1 MMDITF
7 TTKFLGALFAI
18 MNPFITLPLF
28 LALTTHKSVAEQRS
42 LAISILSYTAVTCI
56 IISLAGSH
64 IIRFFGVSLDSFR
77 VAGGFVLIGIAMSM
91 LNGQPITSHERAT
104 QEKNANT
111 AAAVA
116 AGADDSPAFY
126 PLTFPM
132 IVGPGT
138 IATLII
144 YGAQARQTAQYL
156 GFGIVLAAVLAA
168 LFVVLYFAASIGKLL
183 STKMRVIMAR
193 VMGIILAA
201 IAVEMVFAGAK
212 AMLPGLAH

>member
-1 MMDITF
+1 MDITF

-28 LALTTHKSVAEQRS
+28 LALTTHKSVAEQRN
-42 LAISILSYTAVTCI
+42 LAISILGYTAVMCI
-56 IISLAGSH
+56 VISLAGSH

-111 AAAVA
+111 AAAAA
-116 AGADDSPAFY
+116 AGTDDSPAFY

-193 VMGIILAA
+193 VMGIILAS

-212 AMLPGLAH
+212 ALLPGLA

>member
-7 TTKFLGALFAI
+7 ATKFLGALFAI

-42 LAISILSYTAVTCI
+42 LAVAILGYTTVMCLVIA
-56 IISLAGSH
+56 LAGSH
-64 IIRFFGVSLDSFR
+64 IIDFFGVSLDSFR
-77 VAGGFVLIGIAMSM
+77 VAGGLVLIGIAMSM

-104 QEKNANT
+104 QEKSANT
-111 AAAVA
+111 AAAA
-116 AGADDSPAFY
+116 AEGTDDNPAFY

-144 YGAQARQTAQYL
+144 YSAQARDSARIV
-156 GFGIVLAAVLAA
+156 GFGVVLIAVLAA
-168 LFVVLYFAASIGKLL
+168 LFVVLYFAASIGRLM

-201 IAVEMVFAGAK
+201 IAVEMLFAGVRAL
-212 AMLPGLAH
+212 LPGLA

>member
-1 MMDITF
+1 MDIAF
-7 TTKFLGALFAI
+7 ATKFLGALFAI

-28 LALTTHKSVAEQRS
+28 LAVTAHKTLAEQRS
-42 LAISILSYTAVTCI
+42 QAAAILLYTFAMCVV
-56 IISLAGSH
+56 ISLAGSQ

-77 VAGGFVLIGIAMSM
+77 VAGGLVLGGIAFSM

-104 QEKNANT
+104 QEKNVGGL
-111 AAAVA
+111 AARTEVE
-116 AGADDSPAFY
+116 DNPSFY

-144 YGAQARQTAQYL
+144 YGAQAHQSKQYL
-156 GFGIVLAAVLAA
+156 AFSAVLLIVLAA
-168 LFVVLYFAASIGKLL
+168 LFVVLFFAASIGKML

-193 VMGIILAA
+193 VMGMILAA
-201 IAVEMVFAGAK
+201 IAVEMIFAGIRAL
-212 AMLPGLAH
+212 LPGLAAH

>member
-1 MMDITF
+1 MDITF
-7 TTKFLGALFAI
+7 ATKFLGALFAI

-28 LALTTHKSVAEQRS
+28 LAITANKTVAEQRS
-42 LAISILSYTAVTCI
+42 QAVAIVIYTAAMCI
-56 IISLAGSH
+56 VISLAGSH
-64 IIRFFGVSLDSFR
+64 IIRFFGVSLDAFR
-77 VAGGFVLIGIAMSM
+77 VAGGLVLSGIALTM

-104 QEKNANT
+104 QEKNVGGP
-111 AAAVA
+111 AARAEVE
-116 AGADDSPAFY
+116 DNPAFY

-144 YGAQARQTAQYL
+144 YGAQAHQTAQYL
-156 GFGIVLAAVLAA
+156 GFGIVLVAVLAS
-168 LFVVLYFAASIGKLL
+168 LFAVLYFAASIGKLL

-193 VMGIILAA
+193 VMGMILAA
-201 IAVEMVFAGAK
+201 IAVEMTFAGAK

>member
-1 MMDITF
+1 MDITF

-28 LALTTHKSVAEQRS
+28 LALTTHKSVAEQRN
-42 LAISILSYTAVTCI
+42 LAISILGYTAVMCI
-56 IISLAGSH
+56 VISLIGSD

-104 QEKNANT
+104 QEKSANT
-111 AAAVA
+111 AAA
-116 AGADDSPAFY
+116 GTDDSPAFY

-212 AMLPGLAH
+212 ALLPGLAH

>member
-1 MMDITF
+1 MDIAYA
-7 TTKFLGALFAI
+7 TKFLGALFAI

-28 LALTTHKSVAEQRS
+28 LALTAQKSVAEQRN
-42 LAISILSYTAVTCI
+42 LAVAILGYTAVMCI
-56 IISLAGSH
+56 VIALAGSH
-64 IIRFFGVSLDSFR
+64 IISFFGVSLDSFR
-77 VAGGFVLIGIAMSM
+77 VAGGMVLIGIALSM

-104 QEKNANT
+104 QEKSANT

-116 AGADDSPAFY
+116 EGTDDNPAFY

-132 IVGPGT
+132 IIGPGT

-144 YGAQARQTAQYL
+144 YSAQARDSARL
-156 GFGIVLAAVLAA
+156 VSFGVVLLAVLAA
-168 LFVVLYFAASIGKLL
+168 LFAVLYFAASIGRLL

>member
-1 MMDITF
+1 MDIAYA
-7 TTKFLGALFAI
+7 TKFLGALFAI

-28 LALTTHKSVAEQRS
+28 LALTAQKSVAEQRN
-42 LAISILSYTAVTCI
+42 LAVAILGYTAVMCI
-56 IISLAGSH
+56 VIALAGSH
-64 IIRFFGVSLDSFR
+64 IISFFGVSLDSFR
-77 VAGGFVLIGIAMSM
+77 VAGGMVLIGIALSM

-104 QEKNANT
+104 QEKSANT
-111 AAAVA
+111 AAAA
-116 AGADDSPAFY
+116 AEGTDDNPAFY

-132 IVGPGT
+132 IIGPGT

-144 YGAQARQTAQYL
+144 YSAQARDSARIIS
-156 GFGIVLAAVLAA
+156 FSIVLIAVLAA
-168 LFVVLYFAASIGKLL
+168 LFAVLYFAASIGRLL

-193 VMGIILAA
+193 IMGIILAA

>member
-1 MMDITF
+1 MDIAYA
-7 TTKFLGALFAI
+7 TKFLGALFAI

-28 LALTTHKSVAEQRS
+28 LALTTQKSVAEQRN
-42 LAISILSYTAVTCI
+42 LAVSILGYTTAMCVVI
-56 IISLAGSH
+56 ALGGSH
-64 IIRFFGVSLDSFR
+64 IISFFGVSLDSFR
-77 VAGGFVLIGIAMSM
+77 VAGGMVLIGIALSM

-104 QEKNANT
+104 QEKSANT
-111 AAAVA
+111 AAAAA
-116 AGADDSPAFY
+116 AGTDDNPAFY

-132 IVGPGT
+132 IIGPGT

-144 YGAQARQTAQYL
+144 YSAQARSTARIV
-156 GFGIVLAAVLAA
+156 GFSVVLLAVLAA

-193 VMGIILAA
+193 IMGIILAA

>member
-1 MMDITF
+1 MDIAYA
-7 TTKFLGALFAI
+7 TKFLGALFAI

-28 LALTTHKSVAEQRS
+28 LALTAQKSVAEQRS
-42 LAISILSYTAVTCI
+42 LAVAILGYTTVMCI
-56 IISLAGSH
+56 VIALAGSH
-64 IIRFFGVSLDSFR
+64 IIDFFGVSLDSFR
-77 VAGGFVLIGIAMSM
+77 VAGGMVLIGIAMSM

-104 QEKNANT
+104 QEKSANT

-116 AGADDSPAFY
+116 AGTDDNPAFY

-144 YGAQARQTAQYL
+144 YSAQAQSTARYL
-156 GFGIVLAAVLAA
+156 SFGIVLAAVLTA
-168 LFVVLYFAASIGKLL
+168 LFFVLYFATSIGRLL

-193 VMGIILAA
+193 VMGIILASIA
-201 IAVEMVFAGAK
+201 IEMLFAGLRAL
-212 AMLPGLAH
+212 LPGLA

>member
-1 MMDITF
+1 MDITF
-7 TTKFLGALFAI
+7 ATKFLGALFAI

-28 LALTTHKSVAEQRS
+28 LALTAQKTVAEQRG
-42 LAISILSYTAVTCI
+42 LAIAILGYTAVMCI
-56 IISLAGSH
+56 VISLGGSH

-77 VAGGFVLIGIAMSM
+77 VAGGIVLIGIALSM

-104 QEKNANT
+104 QEKSANT
-111 AAAVA
+111 AAAAA
-116 AGADDSPAFY
+116 AGTDDNPGFY

-144 YGAQARQTAQYL
+144 YGAQARQSSQYVA
-156 GFGIVLAAVLAA
+156 FGIVLAAVLAS
-168 LFVVLYFAASIGKLL
+168 LFIVLYFAASFGKLL

-201 IAVEMVFAGAK
+201 IAVEMVVGGIK

>member
-1 MMDITF
+1 MDITF

-28 LALTTHKSVAEQRS
+28 LALTTHKSVKEQRS
-42 LAISILSYTAVTCI
+42 LAISILGYTAITCI
-56 IISLAGSH
+56 VISLAGSD

-111 AAAVA
+111 AAAAA
-116 AGADDSPAFY
+116 AGTDDSPAFY

-156 GFGIVLAAVLAA
+156 GFGIVLAAVLVA
-168 LFVVLYFAASIGKLL
+168 LFAVLYFAASIGKLL

-212 AMLPGLAH
+212 AMLPGLA

>member
-1 MMDITF
+1 MDIAYA
-7 TTKFLGALFAI
+7 TKFLGALFAI

-28 LALTTHKSVAEQRS
+28 LALTAQKSVAEQRN
-42 LAISILSYTAVTCI
+42 LAVAILGYTAVMCI
-56 IISLAGSH
+56 VIALAGSH
-64 IIRFFGVSLDSFR
+64 IISFFGVSLDSFR
-77 VAGGFVLIGIAMSM
+77 VAGGMVLIGIALSM

-104 QEKNANT
+104 QEKSANT
-111 AAAVA
+111 AAAA
-116 AGADDSPAFY
+116 AEGTDDNPAFY

-132 IVGPGT
+132 IIGPGT

-144 YGAQARQTAQYL
+144 YSAQARDSARL
-156 GFGIVLAAVLAA
+156 VSFGVVLLAVLAA
-168 LFVVLYFAASIGKLL
+168 LFAVLYFAASIGRLL

>member
-1 MMDITF
+1 MDIAYA
-7 TTKFLGALFAI
+7 TKFLGALFAI

-28 LALTTHKSVAEQRS
+28 LALTAQKSVAEQRN
-42 LAISILSYTAVTCI
+42 LAVAILGYTAVMCVVI
-56 IISLAGSH
+56 ALAGSH
-64 IIRFFGVSLDSFR
+64 IISFFGVSLDSFR
-77 VAGGFVLIGIAMSM
+77 VAGGMVLIGIALSM

-104 QEKNANT
+104 QEKSANT
-111 AAAVA
+111 AAAA
-116 AGADDSPAFY
+116 AEGTDDNPAFY

-132 IVGPGT
+132 IIGPGT

-144 YGAQARQTAQYL
+144 YSAQARDSAR
-156 GFGIVLAAVLAA
+156 IVSFSVVLLAVLAA
-168 LFVVLYFAASIGKLL
+168 LFAVLYFAASIGRLL

-193 VMGIILAA
+193 IMGIILAA

>member
-1 MMDITF
+1 MDITF
-7 TTKFLGALFAI
+7 ATKFLGALFAI

-28 LALTTHKSVAEQRS
+28 LALTAQKTVAEQRG
-42 LAISILSYTAVTCI
+42 LAIAILGYTAVMCI
-56 IISLAGSH
+56 VISLAGSH

-77 VAGGFVLIGIAMSM
+77 VAGGIVLIGIALSM

-104 QEKNANT
+104 QEKSANT
-111 AAAVA
+111 AAAAA
-116 AGADDSPAFY
+116 AGTDDNPGFY

-144 YGAQARQTAQYL
+144 YGAQARQSSQFVA
-156 GFGIVLAAVLAA
+156 FGIVLAAVLAS
-168 LFVVLYFAASIGKLL
+168 LFIVLYFAASFGKLL

-201 IAVEMVFAGAK
+201 IAVEMVVGGIK